1 MGELCIYL
9 VVLWFERLCWNLIP
23 IVAVLGGGAFG
34 GDVIEDLCTHVGAG
48 ILISLWKD
56 EFSPFL
62 PLPLL
67 PSVMW
72 WCNQKVLARGSWVQP
87 GGAASDWLVHLS
99 LMENMIIETDLKE
112 LKSWVWCPANLPA
125 PPTPAWFVLLL
136 CSYLSS
142 RIQIY
147 ISSENFWNVL
157 QVGEDFHRHINTTG
171 IATGTRN
178 SKKHLSQWA

>member
-34 GDVIEDLCTHVGAG
+34 GDVIEDFCTHVGAG

-72 WCNQKVLARGSWVQP
+72 WCNQEVLARGSWVQP

-99 LMENMIIETDLKE
+99 LMVNMIIETDLKE
-112 LKSWVWCPANLPA
+112 LKSWVWCPANLP
-125 PPTPAWFVLLL
+125 PPPHPSLICLVTLLL
-136 CSYLSS
+136 SQLTDSNLYFFWKFLECFTSGWRLSS
-142 RIQIY
+142 AYQY
-147 ISSENFWNVL
+147 HWYS
-157 QVGEDFHRHINTTG
+157 HRY
-171 IATGTRN
+171 
-178 SKKHLSQWA
+178 QEF